1 MFTWVTWAVITDV
14 RGFVVTETQPGVRTR
29 SWGDRQ
35 NLIIDRIYANDN
47 ETVWMTK
54 TYSEHPAG
62 LECGDEREGEDEGYI
77 LVHGKKEKLKK
88 RE

>member
-1 MFTWVTWAVITDV
+1 VATK
-14 RGFVVTETQPGVRTR
+14 TQPGVRTR

-62 LECGDEREGEDEGYI
+62 LECGDRGG
-77 LVHGKKEKLKK
+77 GKRALYT
-88 RE
+88 